1 MEQRSKISENN
12 IQNLIGSQEKM
23 NSEEIENPICEECGF
38 TASPDEFDASIS
50 AYHDLKCPRC
60 GTTNIDWD
68 YGGYKHNN
76 LDMSRYV

>member
-1 MEQRSKISENN
+1 MVIILTSADDISEPSD
-12 IQNLIGSQEKM
+12 QKV
-23 NSEEIENPICEECGF
+23 ENPICEECGF

-50 AYHDLKCPRC
+50 AYHDLKCPKC

-76 LDMSRYV
+76 LDMSRYDEHIKSR

>member
-1 MEQRSKISENN
+1 MVITLTSAVDILERSDQKIR
-12 IQNLIGSQEKM
+12 
-23 NSEEIENPICEECGF
+23 NPICEECCF

-50 AYHDLKCPRC
+50 AYHDLKCPMC

-76 LDMSRYV
+76 LDMSKYEEHIQSR